1 MEDMLQLDLFDFDNE
16 VMEIAPEPLPVRT
29 EPRTEQP
36 LHASVRILGPEESGR
51 GNYRIGPADEL
62 FPHGQKSK
70 IHSNFEAIRTLKALE
85 ETGEAPCDADCSALL
100 KYNGWGGIATVFDE
114 SSDAYIK
121 EFLEL
126 KNLLTDSEYRSA
138 RASTLTSHYTPC
150 ELIEFM
156 WAVTVQCGF
165 TGGKVGEFGS
175 GIGHFIGLMPEELVD
190 KTDILAVEVD
200 PVSGRIFKMLY
211 PQTTLHIGSLEK
223 VNILNSSLD
232 LVIGNVPYAQ
242 AGVYDRKYPN
252 YNLHNY
258 FIARALDA
266 LRPGG
271 LAVLLTSASTLDSIS
286 LVARENFCSR
296 AALLAAFRLPN
307 TAFRQCAGTEIV
319 ADILVLQKNAVP
331 CESFLELKEVS
342 SGDDTGNMQIN
353 EYFTRHPD
361 HILGC
366 LSNTGKMYGK
376 LNTPTVQPFDQ
387 NLGELLKSHLFEI
400 KAQDVDVNAS
410 SGSDSAL
417 CPDLIPARRSYKEF
431 AIFEQDGELYEYRKG
446 MGTPLE
452 KVRGGKPLSE
462 NEKAKIRSFLEVK
475 TILNELCR
483 LQIEPEAT
491 DEQIDYQRHQLNL
504 AYDAHVRRFGVFSK
518 RTTYRSIAND
528 PDYLKVS
535 GCEYPEEYTE
545 TLMFGTKVKKR
556 IYKKGDIFLRRTQWP
571 WREPDS
577 AADIVEAAKISYA
590 YRHELNFNYIARLT
604 GLESAE
610 EAREELLASRE
621 YFFNPETGEI
631 ESRSQYLSGNVVGKL
646 KAATNAARNDP
657 ALQVNVEAL
666 AEVQPKY
673 LHIEDIDFRLGT
685 IWIPPLIIQRWLKAF
700 LQCDADITYDP
711 LLDMWQV
718 KIDPGSRYAITSCK
732 VEKWD
737 AIDILEA
744 TLNLREVTITE
755 TVRENGQV
763 KVIVNKEATLAAHH
777 VQQEFRN
784 QFYSFVMQDTEA
796 SLLMEQVYNDKFN
809 SHIVRQYD
817 LPHFDVY
824 PGASQYVN
832 GKKFILRKDQKR
844 AVSRCI
850 EGNCLLAHCVGAG
863 KTAIVVTAAMELKRL
878 KLATKTLVV
887 VQNATLI
894 QYEEFVP
901 QLYPDSKVLIADKRD
916 LAKEKRKLFMTRIAT
931 GDWDIIVMAQS
942 SFDMIRDD
950 PEVVIAYYQEKIE
963 ELEEAIAQN
972 DSGSVKDAERQK
984 RHLELRLEQLQDRKT
999 VEDVVYFSELGID
1012 AIFVDE
1018 AHAYKKD
1025 FFTSKLPPVK
1035 GLDRSFSKRAL
1046 SLSIKLD
1053 HIRRKTGGRNIYFAT
1068 ATPVTNTLAE
1078 LWVMVRYISPET
1090 LEEFN
1095 VKTFDQFA
1103 SIFTAEET
1111 ALEIDAASRL
1121 RMITRFCMYMNIPE
1135 LSVFF
1140 RSVADV
1146 VRQKDLKG
1154 VVLPNLKGG
1163 APTQVA
1169 IPRGEMITKF
1179 MEYLTALYEWFEN
1192 LGREDKPKWLHIPL
1206 LIYGLSR
1213 KVTLDPRLIDH
1224 HFPDNPDSKLNVCV
1238 RNVLER
1244 YRQYDEIRATQAV
1257 FADLYQLSDGQN
1269 VLFNAW
1275 VELKE
1280 KLIANGI
1287 PAEEIAIITDYKTE
1301 KQRSELYKKV
1311 NSGEIRVIIGS
1322 TQKLG
1327 TGVNIQ
1333 ERLAAIH
1340 HLDAPFRPADM
1351 EQRDGRGVR
1360 QGNICAEIEI
1370 LYYGITQ
1377 TLDAGMF
1384 QILDKK
1390 QRFISDVLVGAGG
1403 RHLREIHTD
1412 AALDYAAFSA
1422 IISGNEQLRR
1432 KVIVEN
1438 RLRELETLENQYRKN
1453 LRNNL
1458 NQKNT
1463 LTHQLP
1469 QLAEDIEKLK
1479 LLIARQPALDNG
1491 LNLVLNNRRLS
1502 GNRREQLAQ
1511 LQNIFWDYRMKQ
1523 AAVQAQIMKRNVS
1536 VPMGILEIN
1545 GLKVQLAAYCPFSNF
1560 ESVTDSDIQI
1570 GYHLPDYQFKV
1581 ATLSISSACTTTQG
1595 FLAGLRSLLE
1605 NKPKELYVLEKELE
1619 AKRQKLENLS
1629 GETQKL
1635 FPYAEEQSSLK
1646 GELEQLLIELNKNG
1660 EFTRKEKRYSM
1671 PLLSEF
1677 FPGIPLREPVREVRE
1692 ILFTPAA
1699 PKEQEQEAEEECA

>member
-1 MEDMLQLDLFDFDNE
+1 MENMLQLDLFDFDNE
-16 VMEIAPEPLPVRT
+16 VMEIAPEPQPVRT
-29 EPRTEQP
+29 EPRTELP

-51 GNYRIGPADEL
+51 GNYRIGPDDEL

-70 IHSNFEAIRTLKALE
+70 IHSNFEAVRTLKALE

-100 KYNGWGGIATVFDE
+100 KYSGWGGIATVFDE

-138 RASTLTSHYTPC
+138 RASTLTSHYTPR

-156 WAVTVQCGF
+156 WAVTIQCGF
-165 TGGKVGEFGS
+165 PGGKVGEFGA

-190 KTDILAVEVD
+190 KTDILTVEVD
-200 PVSGRIFKMLY
+200 PVSARILKMLY

-232 LVIGNVPYAQ
+232 LVIGNVPYAK

-266 LRPGG
+266 LCPGG

-286 LVARENFCSR
+286 LAARENFCSR

-307 TAFRQCAGTEIV
+307 TAFRQSAGTEIV
-319 ADILVLQKNAVP
+319 ADILVFQKNAVP
-331 CESFLELKEVS
+331 CEPFLELRDVPT
-342 SGDDTGNMQIN
+342 GDDTGTMQIN

-361 HILGC
+361 YILGR

-376 LNTPTVQPFDQ
+376 LNTPTVQPFHDQ
-387 NLGELLKSHLFEI
+387 DLGELLKNHLFEI
-400 KAQDVDVNAS
+400 EAQDVNAS
-410 SGSDSAL
+410 IGSDSAEL
-417 CPDLIPARRSYKEF
+417 CTDQVPARRSCKEF
-431 AIFEQDGELYEYRKG
+431 AIFEQDGELYEYHKG
-446 MGTPLE
+446 MGIPLE
-452 KVRGGKPLSE
+452 KVRDGKPLSE

-483 LQIEPEAT
+483 LQIDPEAT

-518 RTTYRSIAND
+518 RATYRSIAND

-545 TLMFGTKVKKR
+545 TLMFGTKVRKR
-556 IYKKGDIFLRRTQWP
+556 IYKKGDIFQRRTQWP

-590 YRHELNFNYIARLT
+590 YRHELNFNCIARLT

-621 YFFNPETGEI
+621 YFFNPETGNV
-631 ESRSQYLSGNVVGKL
+631 ESRSQYLSGNVVKKL

-657 ALQVNVEAL
+657 ALQANVEAL
-666 AEVQPKY
+666 TEVQPKY

-685 IWIPPLIIQRWLKAF
+685 IWIPPLIIQRWLKEF
-700 LQCDADITYDP
+700 LQCDADITYDT
-711 LLDMWQV
+711 LLDTWQV
-718 KIDPGSRYAITSCK
+718 EIDPGSRYAITSYK

-755 TVRENGQV
+755 TIRENGQI

-777 VQQEFRN
+777 IQQEFRN
-784 QFYSFVMQDTEA
+784 QFYSFVVQDTEA

-850 EGNCLLAHCVGAG
+850 EENCLLAHCVGAG
-863 KTAIVVTAAMELKRL
+863 KTAIIVTAAMELKRL

-916 LAKEKRKLFMTRIAT
+916 LVKEKRKLFMTRIAT

-1025 FFTSKLPPVK
+1025 FFTSKLPQVK

-1046 SLSIKLD
+1046 ALSLKLD
-1053 HIRRKTGGRNIYFAT
+1053 HIRKKTGGRNIYFAT
-1068 ATPVTNTLAE
+1068 ATPVTNSLAE

-1140 RSVADV
+1140 RNVADV
-1146 VRQKDLKG
+1146 VRQEDLKN
-1154 VVLPNLKGG
+1154 VVLPNIKGG

-1169 IPRGEMITKF
+1169 IPRGEMISKF

-1192 LGREDKPKWLHIPL
+1192 LGREDKSKWLHIPL

-1275 VELKE
+1275 VELKG

-1301 KQRSELYKKV
+1301 KQRSELYKKA
-1311 NSGEIRVIIGS
+1311 NAGEIRVIIGS

-1333 ERLAAIH
+1333 ERLVAIH
-1340 HLDAPFRPADM
+1340 HLDAPFRSTDM
-1351 EQRDGRGVR
+1351 EQRNGRGLR
-1360 QGNICAEIEI
+1360 QGNLCAEIEI

-1390 QRFISDVLVGAGG
+1390 QRFISDALVGAGG
-1403 RHLREIHTD
+1403 RHLREINTD
-1412 AALDYAAFSA
+1412 AALDYATFSA
-1422 IISGNEQLRR
+1422 IISGNEKLRR

-1458 NQKNT
+1458 GQKNT

-1491 LNLVLNNRRLS
+1491 LSLILNNRRFS
-1502 GNRREQLAQ
+1502 GNRKEQLAQ
-1511 LQNIFWDYRMKQ
+1511 LQDIFRDYRMKQ
-1523 AAVQAQIMKRNVS
+1523 AAVQAKILKRNVS
-1536 VPMGILEIN
+1536 IPMGMLEIN
-1545 GLKVQLAAYCPFSNF
+1545 GLKVQLSAYCPFSNF
-1560 ESVTDSDIQI
+1560 ESITDSDIQI

-1581 ATLSISSACTTTQG
+1581 AMLSISSACTTTQG
-1595 FLAGLRSLLE
+1595 FLTGLRSLLE
-1605 NKPKELYVLEKELE
+1605 NKPKELCMLEKELE
-1619 AKRQKLENLS
+1619 AKRLKLENLS

-1635 FPYAEEQSSLK
+1635 FPYTEEQSSLR

-1660 EFTRKEKRYSM
+1660 EFTRKEKRYNM

-1677 FPGIPLREPVREVRE
+1677 FPGILLREPVREVRE

-1699 PKEQEQEAEEECA
+1699 PEETQSEQEECA